1 MIFGELDTER
11 QPLLIAEIGNNHEGD
26 AVLAQEMADAAL
38 DAGAH
43 AVKFQIINPLR
54 LVNRSQTQRIAQL
67 SRYQLPLQV
76 FVDIAGKV
84 KSRGGLFMASAFDLD
99 SLAAIAPHL
108 DAVKIASGDLNFTP
122 FLAQAAAT
130 GKPVILSTGMSSLDE
145 ISNAVATITD
155 SLPAAQRPKDSLAI
169 LHCVSLYPTPLE
181 QANLSAIETLRKTFN
196 LTIGYSDHTLGIEAA
211 VMAVTLGA
219 RIIEKHFTLDKN
231 RSTFRDHALSADPH
245 DMSRLAEILR
255 AFDTMVGSGAR
266 TLEMADAETRMAAR
280 RSIAA
285 ARDLPAGTE
294 LTIGDLD
301 FLRPSGG
308 LPPTVLDKVLG
319 HRLLVDLQMHDAIL
333 ESHLS
338 SGRETAQLAR
348 S

>member
-1 MIFGELDTER
+1 MILGKFDTAR

-67 SRYQLPLQV
+67 SRYQLPHQA

-84 KSRGGLFMASAFDLD
+84 KSRGGLFMASAFDMD
-99 SLAAIAPHL
+99 SLAAISPHL
-108 DAVKIASGDLNFTP
+108 DAIKIASGDLDFTP

-145 ISNAVATITD
+145 ISNAVATIRD
-155 SLPAAQRPKDSLAI
+155 NLPVGMQPEDALAI

-181 QANLSAIETLRKTFN
+181 QANLSAIETLRKSFN

-211 VMAVTLGA
+211 IMAIMLGA
-219 RIIEKHFTLDKN
+219 RIIEKHFTLDKT
-231 RSTFRDHALSADPH
+231 RSTFRDHALSADPQ

-255 AFDTMVGSGAR
+255 ACDAMVGSGER
-266 TLEMADAETRMAAR
+266 TLDMADAETRTAAR

-285 ARDLPAGTE
+285 ARDLPADTV

-308 LPPTVLDKVLG
+308 LPPTALDKVLG
-319 HRLLVDLQMHDAIL
+319 HRLLVDLKMHDTIL
-333 ESHLS
+333 EAHLS
-338 SGRETAQLAR
+338 PGQETAQLVKP
-348 S
+348 